1 MMKKL
6 TLLLVLGV
14 MIAACTQQPER
25 IQELPPTATLLP
37 ILSQTPRLTATPVPS
52 RTPLP
57 TFTFTPTE
65 TVPPPTP
72 SNTPSPTLTPTIVG
86 VVQSLNR
93 VNVREGPGL
102 SFDDFVSLTPGTN
115 IQILGRDAEGEWY
128 NIRMEDGREGW
139 ISSRLVF
146 LPPTATPFPTLTPS
160 PNLTALFLGTP
171 LPTAFLGG
179 GTITPTPP
187 GSVMT
192 ATPIGAAGTAEV
204 VEGASPTTTPE
215 TVANA
220 FIPVIPRPDL
230 DALDATATALVASGV
245 ASTTP
250 TRTPTL
256 LPTSDRQI
264 ALPSPVSGSPA
275 AESTADVTAEASGTE
290 VTTNEGLTDEQ
301 VQALSG
307 VDVFAFCDNLPRY
320 GIGAPRNLAAGST
333 IDIYWGW
340 FAREEAQVLQHVNN
354 ALIELRV
361 NGQLIENINTYRT
374 RIRRE
379 GQDYVTYWYVPYGPL
394 NAGTYEITYIV
405 TWETTVTDGY
415 ELFGPETNTP
425 FEQESCS
432 FTVR

>member
-6 TLLLVLGV
+6 AILMTLGLLL
-14 MIAACTQQPER
+14 AACTQAPES

-72 SNTPSPTLTPTIVG
+72 SDTPSPTLTPTIIGIVSS
-86 VVQSLNR
+86 VQR

-102 SFDDFVSLTPGTN
+102 TYSDITSLAAGTE
-115 IQILGRDAEGEWY
+115 IQILGRDLDGTWY

-146 LPPTATPFPTLTPS
+146 LPATATPFPTLTPS

-192 ATPIGAAGTAEV
+192 ATPIGAAGTEKV

-256 LPTSDRQI
+256 IPTSEREI
-264 ALPSPVSGSPA
+264 ALPSPISGSPI
-275 AESTADVTAEASGTE
+275 AEGTAEVTAAADSEE
-290 VTTNEGLTDEQ
+290 ITTNEGLTDEQ
-301 VQALSG
+301 VQALRG
-307 VDVFAFCDNLPRY
+307 VDVFAFCDNLTKY

-354 ALIELRV
+354 ATIELRV
-361 NGQLIENINTYRT
+361 NGQLIENINNYRT

-394 NAGTYEITYIV
+394 SAGSYEITYSV
-405 TWETTVTDGY
+405 TWERSITDGY
-415 ELFGPETNTP
+415 EYFGPGTNKP
-425 FEQESCS
+425 FEQETCT
-432 FTVR
+432 FTVQ

>member
-6 TLLLVLGV
+6 AILLVLGV
-14 MIAACTQQPER
+14 MVAACTQQPER

-86 VVQSLNR
+86 VIQSLQR
-93 VNVREGPGL
+93 VNVREGPGTTY
-102 SFDDFVSLTPGTN
+102 DDITSLAAGTS
-115 IQILGRDAEGEWY
+115 IQILGRDPDGDWY

-160 PNLTALFLGTP
+160 PDLTALFLGTP

-192 ATPIGAAGTAEV
+192 ATPIGAEGTEEV
-204 VEGASPTTTPE
+204 VEGASPTTTPQ

-245 ASTTP
+245 ASETP

-256 LPTSDRQI
+256 IPTSERQI
-264 ALPSPVSGSPA
+264 ALPSPISDNPA
-275 AESTADVTAEASGTE
+275 AEGTAEVTAEASGTE

-301 VQALSG
+301 VEALSG

-340 FAREEAQVLQHVNN
+340 FAREETQVLQHVNN
-354 ALIELRV
+354 SLIELRV
-361 NGQLIENINTYRT
+361 NGQLIENINNYRT

-394 NAGTYEITYIV
+394 TAGTYEITYIV

-415 ELFGPETNTP
+415 ELFGPGTNVP